1 MTQPGGDLSRRLN
14 LIYREIERNDFNV
27 FITLCRPAPVTSAG
41 GSLAGTIFGIK
52 DNIAVK
58 GERLT
63 CASRLLENYVSPYD
77 ATLVSRLRS
86 NGAVI
91 LGKTNMDEFACGSS
105 GENSAFGP
113 ALNPLFP
120 GMVPGGSSSGSGAAV
135 AAGLVDAAFGSDTGG
150 SARCP
155 AAFCDAVAFKPTYGR
170 ISRHGLVDMAMSLE
184 TPAPVVPRG
193 KVPLLAE
200 IMDAVSGYDEHDQT
214 TYSFRRTD
222 CVRKLN
228 DFDFEGADI
237 SIPANLVRF
246 CSSDV
251 AAAFRKAVEAMRR
264 AGSTVSEF
272 DLKNAPM
279 LLPSYYI
286 TMYSE
291 FSSAMQRFDGL
302 RYGTRMGAGGI
313 AEIMKASRSLLG
325 REVRRRILLGTYIT
339 SLEGRSEWYERAVN
353 ARNEIGEEAEE
364 ILGTSDMIVMPTM
377 PVTPYPFGEKTSDPL
392 LMYATDVLTVLANVC
407 SLPAGSLPVDHGI
420 GIQLIGRR
428 GKDEEVVSAMNR
440 LQGLV

>member
-1 MTQPGGDLSRRLN
+1 MTKSDAGDISGRLN
-14 LIYREIERNDFNV
+14 LIYREIERNDFNA
-27 FITLCRPAPVTSAG
+27 FITLCRPATASDG

-86 NGAVI
+86 SGAVI

-135 AAGLVDAAFGSDTGG
+135 SAGLVDAAFGSDTGG

-184 TPAPVVPRG
+184 TPAPVVPKGR
-193 KVPLLAE
+193 VQLLAE

-214 TYSFRRTD
+214 TYSFRRTE
-222 CVRKLN
+222 CARKLN

-237 SIPANLVRF
+237 SIPSNLVRL
-246 CSSDV
+246 CSNDV
-251 AAAFRKAVEAMRR
+251 VAAFRKTVGAMRK
-264 AGSTVSEF
+264 AGCRVNEF

-302 RYGTRMGAGGI
+302 RYGTRTGGGGI

-325 REVRRRILLGTYIT
+325 REVRRRIMLGTYIT
-339 SLEGRSEWYERAVN
+339 SLEGRSEWYDRAMN
-353 ARNEIGEEAEE
+353 AGNEVREEAEE
-364 ILGTSDMIVMPTM
+364 ILGSSDMIVMPTM
-377 PVTPYPFGEKTSDPL
+377 PLTPYPFGEKTSDPL

-420 GIQLIGRR
+420 GIQLIGGR
-428 GKDEEVVSAMNR
+428 GKDEEVVSAMYR